1 MSKVVKVNDSNFN
14 DEVLKSS
21 EPVLLDFSAT
31 WCGPCK
37 QLEPIVEQIA
47 EEYQGRLKVGAIDVE
62 ESPDTSVRYG
72 VLSVPTL
79 ILIKNGELR
88 DQFVGVMPKAKL
100 TDWVSRV
107 F

>member
-1 MSKVVKVNDSNFN
+1 MSKVVKVNDSNFV
-14 DEVLKSS
+14 DEVMKSS

-47 EEYQGRLKVGAIDVE
+47 EEYHGRLKVGAIDVE
-62 ESPDTSVRYG
+62 ESPDTSVRFG

-79 ILIKNGELR
+79 ILLKNGEVR
-88 DQFVGVMPKAKL
+88 DQYVGVMPKGKL